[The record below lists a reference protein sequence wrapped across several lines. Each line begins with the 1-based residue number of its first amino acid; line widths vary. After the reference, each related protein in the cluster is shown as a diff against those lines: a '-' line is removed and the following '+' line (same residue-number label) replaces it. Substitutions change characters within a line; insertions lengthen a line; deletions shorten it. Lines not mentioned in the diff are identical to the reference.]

1 MSTAPRDGA
10 TSSAAGVS
18 ITFAAPG
25 ASEAAAPAP
34 AAEADAEFAE
44 LGRVAAA
51 SSASRAGGAQQLMAE
66 MAAVLEA
73 PSGTVL
79 EPELQSM
86 AEPPD
91 SDSDEFDADP
101 QSPRSDPAD
110 FLRERLAG
118 APRPSPSS
126 ALPLGPAAQPPL
138 SRAPILGIHLSL
150 GAVRLRAVRAREA
163 PRPLLPNP
171 RPWLTA

>member
-1 MSTAPRDGA
+1 MPTAPRDGA

-18 ITFAAPG
+18 ITFAA
-25 ASEAAAPAP
+25 SEAPGLSLR
-34 AAEADAEFAE
+34 EAGADPDFVE

-51 SSASRAGGAQQLMAE
+51 SSASRAGTAQQLMAE

-79 EPELQSM
+79 EPEPQLESM
-86 AEPPD
+86 AEPAD
-91 SDSDEFDADP
+91 SDSDEFDVDP

-118 APRPSPSS
+118 ELAPLALFSS
-126 ALPLGPAAQPPL
+126 AACIRAAQPPL
-138 SRAPILGIHLSL
+138 SCPPTWGSSL
-150 GAVRLRAVRAREA
+150 GVSAQCDCAPSAPVRRRV
-163 PRPLLPNP
+163 PLS
-171 RPWLTA
+171 

>member
-1 MSTAPRDGA
+1 MPTAPRDGA

-18 ITFAAPG
+18 ITFAVG
-25 ASEAAAPAP
+25 ANAAAAPAP

-86 AEPPD
+86 AEPRD

-118 APRPSPSS
+118 ARAPRALFCPPAWSCRSAAAVTCSHLGDPSLSRRSATARRPRP
-126 ALPLGPAAQPPL
+126 
-138 SRAPILGIHLSL
+138 
-150 GAVRLRAVRAREA
+150 
-163 PRPLLPNP
+163 
-171 RPWLTA
+171 

>member
-1 MSTAPRDGA
+1 MPTAPRDGA

-44 LGRVAAA
+44 LGRAAAA

-86 AEPPD
+86 AEPRD

-118 APRPSPSS
+118 ARALRPLLLSR
-126 ALPLGPAAQPPL
+126 LVLPL
-138 SRAPILGIHLSL
+138 SRRCHVLPSWGSISLSAQCDCAPSVPVRRRAPFSRTRALG
-150 GAVRLRAVRAREA
+150 
-163 PRPLLPNP
+163 
-171 RPWLTA
+171 

>member
-1 MSTAPRDGA
+1 MPTAPRDGA

-18 ITFAAPG
+18 ITFAA
-25 ASEAAAPAP
+25 SESDTAVTKLNT
-34 AAEADAEFAE
+34 AEADADFAE

-51 SSASRAGGAQQLMAE
+51 SSASRAGTAQQLMAE

-79 EPELQSM
+79 EPEPEQPESM
-86 AEPPD
+86 AD

-118 APRPSPSS
+118 ELAPLALFSS
-126 ALPLGPAAQPPL
+126 AVCIRAAQPPL
-138 SRAPILGIHLSL
+138 SCLPIFGISRSL

-163 PRPLLPNP
+163 PRPPIT
-171 RPWLTA
+171 RAVS